1 MPNKPIMTS
10 HKHRTANTTRMP
22 YVTITTPY
30 NITKM
35 PSMTSH
41 TCRIAN
47 THSMPRVMIII
58 TYSNTKTPTNSL
70 RSSMTI
76 MSTHTTNQPIYMTA
90 NMTNM
95 TTKLS
100 RSMRSR
106 GVLGGGM
113 CDFTWLLL
121 RSFMAFLAF
130 LMGGLGIMV
139 EGELRV
145 LVGE

>member
-1 MPNKPIMTS
+1 MPIMTS
-10 HKHRTANTTRMP
+10 HKHRTANTPRRP
-22 YVTITTPY
+22 YVTITTAY

-76 MSTHTTNQPIYMTA
+76 MSTHTANQPLYMTA
-90 NMTNM
+90 NMTDM

-100 RSMRSR
+100 RSMRSK
-106 GVLGGGM
+106 GVVVGGGM
-113 CDFTWLLL
+113 
-121 RSFMAFLAF
+121 
-130 LMGGLGIMV
+130 
-139 EGELRV
+139 
-145 LVGE
+145 